1 MIPALRT
8 LAGMILRPGKIGKV
22 AIGGK
27 GPTTAWRPRSP
38 HIHAVFILHA
48 ASLGKAVAEQGI
60 VSGRIEPLHSRE
72 REMIGNQIR
81 CRIERGDGSTI
92 TCCRFA
98 TYRPAMGNIA
108 IIYTHIPEGITFG
121 SKPLVQLHLFWHQRK
136 GERGIETGGSDMP
149 ALMAIVDVATHQRI
163 GGYILP
169 GYLPACTVQTSL
181 ENGLDATF
189 ITQRGIY
196 LAIREES
203 GKVESLQQGIGGCCS
218 LQIVGRRAGGMNLDL
233 AGGSAQRGQY
243 REFAEAEVVVENQSH
258 SLVQPIPAQ
267 GDILPSA

>member
-22 AIGGK
+22 AIGGN
-27 GPTTAWRPRSP
+27 GPATAWQPRSP

-81 CRIERGDGSTI
+81 CCIERGDGSTI
-92 TCCRFA
+92 TRRRFA

-163 GGYILP
+163 GGYILL
-169 GYLPACTVQTSL
+169 GYLLACTVQTGL
-181 ENGLDATF
+181 ENGLDAPF
-189 ITQRGIY
+189 ITQCGIY

-203 GKVESLQQGIGGCCS
+203 GKIKSLQQGIGGCRS
-218 LQIVGRRAGGMNLDL
+218 LQIVGRRTGGMNLDL
-233 AGGSAQRGQY
+233 AGVSAQRGQH
-243 REFAEAEVVVENQSH
+243 REFAETEVVIENQSH